1 MGPTKIMIIRHAEK
15 PGTYGASAY
24 GGINL
29 LGASDNESLI
39 TLGWERAGGIAS
51 LFNPTNDQFQNAGL
65 AVPNVIYASNPA
77 TVGGKEPSQ
86 RPYQTI
92 TALAAKLNLT
102 PDTSF
107 DKGHYKHSDGLVAS
121 VLAQSGTVLIS
132 WQHED
137 IWQGPGQDSIVNE
150 LMKKTGTA
158 SFPNLPTQ
166 PWPGSRYDMVFVLDR
181 PGGTGVFTAF
191 TQVPQMLLAGDSN
204 TPLK

>member
-15 PGTYGASAY
+15 PGTYGGNEY

-39 TLGWERAGGIAS
+39 TLGWERAGGVAS
-51 LFNPTNDQFQNAGL
+51 LFNPTNGQFQNAEL
-65 AVPNVIYASNPA
+65 AVPNFIYASNPA
-77 TVGGKEPSQ
+77 TAGKEPRQ

-92 TALAAKLNLT
+92 SALAAKLKLT
-102 PDTSF
+102 PNTSF
-107 DKGHYKHSDGLVAS
+107 DKDHYKHSDGMVAS

-137 IWQGPGQDSIVNE
+137 IWQGPGQDSVLNE
-150 LMKKTGTA
+150 LLKKTGTA
-158 SFPNLPTQ
+158 NFSNLPTQ

-181 PGGTGVFTAF
+181 PSGVDVFTAF
-191 TQVPQMLLAGDSN
+191 TQVPQMLLAGDS
-204 TPLK
+204 TAPFK

>member
-15 PGTYGASAY
+15 PGTYGGSEY

-29 LGASDNESLI
+29 LGGSDNESLI

-51 LFNPTNDQFQNAGL
+51 LFNPTNGQFQNAEL
-65 AVPNVIYASNPA
+65 AVPNFIYASNPA
-77 TVGGKEPSQ
+77 TAGGKEPSQ

-92 TALAAKLNLT
+92 SALAARLKLT
-102 PDTSF
+102 PNTTF
-107 DKGHYKHSDGLVAS
+107 DKDHYKHSDGMVAS

-137 IWQGPGQDSIVNE
+137 IWQGPGQDSVLNE
-150 LMKKTGTA
+150 LLKKTGTA
-158 SFPNLPTQ
+158 NFSNLPTQ

-181 PGGTGVFTAF
+181 PSGTGVFTAF
-191 TQVPQMLLAGDSN
+191 TQVPQMLLAGDS
-204 TPLK
+204 TAPFK